1 MWSQH
6 TYLRFLLAE
15 QPRTCFQSSGHLIK
29 PQRIWMRVVFSLHWS
44 RCVGEEEQHN
54 NWARN
59 TDEVPVCSAFWKH
72 AYSLCF
78 VLLFFFPCW
87 CCTLLSCHMWC
98 RPWSPHSPRLTAP
111 LHTRTSGAHL
121 EHKHLSSSLL
131 ERGTGDQGDMRTE
144 YKVFFCYCHKP
155 TTLIFNAYLL
165 GVLSTQTRTSHL
177 TDEHCSRFKVMSF
190 FSQ

>member
-1 MWSQH
+1 MQKVD
-6 TYLRFLLAE
+6 RLLSSYKTSHVVSAYI
-15 QPRTCFQSSGHLIK
+15 PTLSAGRATKTCFQSSGHLIK
-29 PQRIWMRVVFSLHWS
+29 PQRIWMQVVFSLHWS
-44 RCVGEEEQHN
+44 DCVGEEEQHN

-78 VLLFFFPCW
+78 VLLFSCW

-121 EHKHLSSSLL
+121 ERKHLSSSLL

-144 YKVFFCYCHKP
+144 YKGVFA
-155 TTLIFNAYLL
+155 T
-165 GVLSTQTRTSHL
+165 VTSL
-177 TDEHCSRFKVMSF
+177 QLW
-190 FSQ
+190 FSMPIYWEY